1 MNRNHGKSNLTTAP
15 GSTVKF
21 NLMVAGETGLGKT
34 TLLDSLFSTDHLG
47 SLSTAVKTPQTVTV
61 TTNLVE
67 REERGV
73 RQEIT
78 LVDTP
83 GWGEASDS
91 SKSDDVVQYI
101 DQLFER

>member
-15 GSTVKF
+15 GSPAKF
-21 NLMVAGETGLGKT
+21 NLMVAGESGLGKT

-47 SLSTAVKTPQTVTV
+47 FLSTAVKSPQTVTV

-83 GWGEASDS
+83 GWGEASES
-91 SKSDDVVQYI
+91 SKSVDVLHYI
-101 DQLFER
+101 DQQFER

>member
-1 MNRNHGKSNLTTAP
+1 MMNRNLGKSYLTTETATGKP
-15 GSTVKF
+15 AKF
-21 NLMVAGETGLGKT
+21 NLMVAGESGKT
-34 TLLDSLFSTDHLG
+34 TLLDSLFSDHLG